1 MKVSELLRQAAHWD
15 TNTLTRP
22 GPHWNPWPQKQET
35 VPEALKE
42 MQELAQHIMK
52 TKIYPADVGTK
63 LQQIQVSINK
73 AIKGNEQGWKV
84 AKEVYEKLPNKH
96 LVPQVLVSL
105 IHDHQ

>member
-1 MKVSELLRQAAHWD
+1 MKVSEMLRQAARWD

-22 GPHWNPWPQKQET
+22 GPQWNPWPQKQET

-42 MQELAQHIMK
+42 MQELAQHIVK

-73 AIKGNEQGWKV
+73 ALKWNEQGWKV